1 MAVTVQCCV
10 GFGICREITRR
21 KIIMK
26 REIIAFIIL
35 WVGISIALFIW
46 NIDIKN
52 IPFFQ
57 FIIGGGIIGVFK
69 ELSDLYNDYHK

>member
-1 MAVTVQCCV
+1 
-10 GFGICREITRR
+10 
-21 KIIMK
+21 MK